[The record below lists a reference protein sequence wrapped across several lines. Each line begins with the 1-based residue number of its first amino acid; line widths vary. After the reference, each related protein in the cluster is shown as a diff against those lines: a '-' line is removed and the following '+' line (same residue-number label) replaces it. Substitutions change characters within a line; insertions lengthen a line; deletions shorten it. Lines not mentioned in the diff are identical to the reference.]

1 VKRSR
6 SAIALLI
13 TVMFVIVITVAIGYG
28 LKQVNNASSV
38 VKEEKFIYQSSII
51 VEDVLNILKTSPDI
65 ASVIDTN
72 SSSDFYVFM
81 SQASFIPLQ
90 ISGFDIVL
98 KISSARSKFNP
109 KQINIRNI
117 DLLRVFMSNHNVN
130 SQYVDLLVDSI
141 SGIKEDNSYNSTIF
155 DENPYLFRNYIAS
168 LDQVKEINKFY
179 TQEYNDPS
187 LKNIDFNELFYFSS
201 ESNISID
208 LNYATPLV
216 WELLLGTTKERAEFL
231 SDGMGSYT
239 QLSDLNLDRDEEE
252 NLEKF
257 KTSYFE
263 PLLFVEIEIMQ
274 ENMKSNISFEYDIK
288 KKEGYNF
295 AYEI

>member
-28 LKQVNNASSV
+28 LKQVNSASSI

-72 SSSDFYVFM
+72 SSSDFYIFM

-109 KQINIRNI
+109 KQLNIKNI
-117 DLLRVFMSNHNVN
+117 DSMRLFMSNHNVN
-130 SQYVDLLVDSI
+130 SQYVDLLLDSI

-155 DENPYLFRNYIAS
+155 DENPYLFRNSIAS
-168 LDQVKEINKFY
+168 LEQIQEINKFY

-252 NLEKF
+252 NLKNF

>member
-1 VKRSR
+1 MKRSR

-274 ENMKSNISFEYDIK
+274 ENMKSNTSFEYDIK

>member
-1 VKRSR
+1 
-6 SAIALLI
+6 
-13 TVMFVIVITVAIGYG
+13 MFVIVITVAIGYG
-28 LKQVNNASSV
+28 LKQVNSASSI

-51 VEDVLNILKTSPDI
+51 VEDVLTILKTSPDI
-65 ASVIDTN
+65 ARAIDTN

-98 KISSARSKFNP
+98 KISSARAKFNP
-109 KQINIRNI
+109 KQLNAQNI
-117 DLLRVFMSNHNVN
+117 DLMRIFMSNHNVN
-130 SQYVDLLVDSI
+130 SQYVDILVDSI

-168 LDQVKEINKFY
+168 FEQVKEINKFY
-179 TQEYNDPS
+179 TKEYNDPA
-187 LKNIDFNELFYFSS
+187 LENIDFKELFYFSD

-208 LNYATPLV
+208 LNYATPVV

-239 QLSDLNLDRDEEE
+239 AVEDLNLDRDEEE
-252 NLEKF
+252 NLAKF

-263 PLLFVEIEIMQ
+263 PFLFVEIEIMQ
-274 ENMKSNISFEYDIK
+274 ENMQSKISFEYDIK

-295 AYEI
+295 AYEIS

>member
-1 VKRSR
+1 MKRSR

>member
-1 VKRSR
+1 
-6 SAIALLI
+6 
-13 TVMFVIVITVAIGYG
+13 MFVIVITVAIGYG
-28 LKQVNNASSV
+28 LKQVNSASSI

-51 VEDVLNILKTSPDI
+51 VEDVLTILKTSPDI
-65 ASVIDTN
+65 ARAIDTN

-98 KISSARSKFNP
+98 KISSARAKFNP
-109 KQINIRNI
+109 KQLNAQNI
-117 DLLRVFMSNHNVN
+117 DLMRIFMSNHNVN
-130 SQYVDLLVDSI
+130 SQYVDILVDSI

-168 LDQVKEINKFY
+168 FEQVKEINKFY
-179 TQEYNDPS
+179 TKEYNDPA
-187 LKNIDFNELFYFSS
+187 LENIDFKELFYFSD

-208 LNYATPLV
+208 LNYATPVV

-239 QLSDLNLDRDEEE
+239 AVEDLNLDRDEEE
-252 NLEKF
+252 NLAKF

-263 PLLFVEIEIMQ
+263 PFLFVEIEIMQ
-274 ENMKSNISFEYDIK
+274 ENMQSKISFEYDIK

>member
-216 WELLLGTTKERAEFL
+216 WELLLGTKERAEFL

>member
-1 VKRSR
+1 MKRSR

-28 LKQVNNASSV
+28 LKQVNSASSI

-72 SSSDFYVFM
+72 SSSDFYIFM

-109 KQINIRNI
+109 KQLNIKNI
-117 DLLRVFMSNHNVN
+117 DSMRLFMSNHNVN
-130 SQYVDLLVDSI
+130 SQYVDLLLDSI

-155 DENPYLFRNYIAS
+155 DENPYLFRNSIAS
-168 LDQVKEINKFY
+168 LEQIQEINKFY

-252 NLEKF
+252 NLKNF